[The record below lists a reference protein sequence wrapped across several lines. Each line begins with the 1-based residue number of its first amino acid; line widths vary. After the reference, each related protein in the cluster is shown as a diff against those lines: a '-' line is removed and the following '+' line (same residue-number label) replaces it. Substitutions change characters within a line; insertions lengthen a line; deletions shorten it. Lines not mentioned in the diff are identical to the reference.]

1 MGYSIKRRMNRF
13 HRIRGI
19 ISRLMNETV
28 GANRA
33 EGSGVSDHARNVIP
47 GTSPASS
54 TIKAGREF
62 IDEPLPFF
70 FAEVDRPSFL
80 ENPVKTD
87 SAKGYHAAN
96 FKQCDYR
103 AVGEQ
108 RRGQSR
114 RCLAPVSIPRLLL
127 HASRCR
133 ASVGR
138 NDRSTGPRFPRAPRT
153 SRDTQRAKTRS
164 GTIGARDCLLQQPTV
179 EIIGKVSG
187 VKMILCSGVKLVSTA
202 PETSW
207 TLANKACWNRAKE
220 FACIFPFINARSIFG
235 SGISREFVA
244 RRYFQSP
251 CSSSSKRDRK
261 A

>member
-33 EGSGVSDHARNVIP
+33 EGNGVSDHARNVIP

-103 AVGEQ
+103 AVGEVRVDGVWRQ
-108 RRGQSR
+108 FRYRVYYCTPHAAGPLSGGTIVQ
-114 RCLAPVSIPRLLL
+114 PVHGFHELPENKPR
-127 HASRCR
+127 HTA
-133 ASVGR
+133 GKNKIR
-138 NDRSTGPRFPRAPRT
+138 NDRCTRLLATTADSRNYRKGIRCEGDFVQWRETGF
-153 SRDTQRAKTRS
+153 D
-164 GTIGARDCLLQQPTV
+164 GA
-179 EIIGKVSG
+179 
-187 VKMILCSGVKLVSTA
+187 
-202 PETSW
+202 
-207 TLANKACWNRAKE
+207 
-220 FACIFPFINARSIFG
+220 
-235 SGISREFVA
+235 
-244 RRYFQSP
+244 
-251 CSSSSKRDRK
+251 
-261 A
+261 

>member
-1 MGYSIKRRMNRF
+1 MGREKERRRRRRRSVSRFSLDVAWNIDIIIFLFFFFFVRWERGSRRRSMGYSIKRRMNRF

-108 RRGQSR
+108 RRG
-114 RCLAPVSIPRLLL
+114 
-127 HASRCR
+127 
-133 ASVGR
+133 
-138 NDRSTGPRFPRAPRT
+138 
-153 SRDTQRAKTRS
+153 
-164 GTIGARDCLLQQPTV
+164 
-179 EIIGKVSG
+179 
-187 VKMILCSGVKLVSTA
+187 
-202 PETSW
+202 
-207 TLANKACWNRAKE
+207 
-220 FACIFPFINARSIFG
+220 
-235 SGISREFVA
+235 
-244 RRYFQSP
+244 
-251 CSSSSKRDRK
+251 
-261 A
+261 

>member
-1 MGYSIKRRMNRF
+1 MFGASF
-13 HRIRGI
+13 DTAFI
-19 ISRLMNETV
+19 IARLTLP
-28 GANRA
+28 GLCRA
-33 EGSGVSDHARNVIP
+33 EQ
-47 GTSPASS
+47 
-54 TIKAGREF
+54 
-62 IDEPLPFF
+62 
-70 FAEVDRPSFL
+70 SF
-80 ENPVKTD
+80 N
-87 SAKGYHAAN
+87 
-96 FKQCDYR
+96 
-103 AVGEQ
+103 
-108 RRGQSR
+108 
-114 RCLAPVSIPRLLL
+114 
-127 HASRCR
+127 
-133 ASVGR
+133 
-138 NDRSTGPRFPRAPRT
+138 RSTVSTSSQRT

-187 VKMILCSGVKLVSTA
+187 VKVILCSGVKLVSTA